1 MNLIATL
8 WHLQVLD
15 QDIDDKTKRLR
26 QIDEALANDPALAS
40 ARAEFESEQKKFA
53 ELRGNLL
60 NTELEAKS
68 IDANLIEI
76 NERLYSGRVTNP
88 KELDGLSKD
97 LEMHRRQRSGLD
109 DKLLELMELIDQ
121 AQARVNAKSTTLKQI
136 EANRANDLA
145 HLTAEQKS
153 LMPLLSE
160 LHANQAQT
168 RESLGADTLRMYD
181 HLRRTKAGRAIAQ
194 LRRDSCG
201 ACGVTVPT
209 GLVNRVHNGEEIV
222 NCSSCGRI
230 LAP

>member
-1 MNLIATL
+1 MNLTATL
-8 WHLQVLD
+8 WHLQMLD

-26 QIDEALANDPALAS
+26 QVDEALANDPALSS

-68 IDANLIEI
+68 IDAQLKEI

-109 DKLLELMELIDQ
+109 DKLLGLMDLIDQ
-121 AQARVNAKSTTLKQI
+121 AQKRVNEKSTTLKQV
-136 EANRANDLA
+136 EAKRANDLA
-145 HLTAEQKS
+145 HLTNEQKT
-153 LMPLLSE
+153 LTNQLSE
-160 LHANQAQT
+160 LFANQTRT
-168 RESLGADTLRMYD
+168 RESLGADTLKMYD
-181 HLRRTKAGRAIAQ
+181 QLRRTKAGRALAQ

-209 GLVNRVHNGEEIV
+209 GLVNRVHNGEEII